1 MGGIFQLIA
10 YGAQDL
16 YLTSN
21 FKVPKL
27 IWEPKTLQKY
37 AFKSLS
43 EKDKTYVFNN
53 YKEVFPK
60 LIEKLDSTRR
70 YNYANVVGKF
80 AANWF
85 NEANDAIRKMKNYK
99 TISENEAKNIQR
111 RVKGYFT
118 HKKLQLRNLKREDQ
132 HKDEPLDL
140 SELFCD

>member
-1 MGGIFQLIA
+1 M
-10 YGAQDL
+10 
-16 YLTSN
+16 
-21 FKVPKL
+21 PKL

-53 YKEVFPK
+53 YKEAFPE
-60 LIEKLDSTRR
+60 LIEKMDSTRR

-85 NEANDAIRKMKNYK
+85 NKENNAIRKMKNYK
-99 TISENEAKNIQR
+99 SISENEAKIIQR
-111 RVKGYFT
+111 RVKEYFT
-118 HKKLQLRNLKREDQ
+118 HKDDDKKRQLRNLKKKDQ
-132 HKDEPLDL
+132 YKDEPLDL